1 MKSASF
7 LPLQADNNSSV
18 GRGCRRAATREDAR
32 PTKAISN
39 RKSKIVNFHI
49 MHKAS
54 KKTMPATKS
63 TTPTQQRLWLM
74 YPPKLIKKPF
84 IWEVGHKFKVVTNI
98 RQASVTDEIG
108 IVCLELDGKRD
119 EVKAAIKWLEKQG
132 VNVEPVEIGVIAG

>member
-1 MKSASF
+1 MA
-7 LPLQADNNSSV
+7 
-18 GRGCRRAATREDAR
+18 
-32 PTKAISN
+32 
-39 RKSKIVNFHI
+39 
-49 MHKAS
+49 
-54 KKTMPATKS
+54 KKKVSATKS
-63 TTPTQQRLWLM
+63 NSPTQQRLWLM

-84 IWEVGHKFKVVTNI
+84 IWEVGHKFKITTNI